1 METVHNRWQSESQFQ
16 FQRVTQPPPP
26 PVEELQPPN
35 DDMVTSVG
43 DWERFVDP
51 ESGAPYWWNVKT
63 GESTWEQPD
72 GNDNDIDVQE
82 GLDDDKDAAAAAMR
96 RSKRTGVSKQ
106 SLEVRYS
113 RSLPDSAFAKKFE
126 RPVFHNF
133 GRGNAEKKTHSN
145 RVNAPPAKA
154 KPVPAVPSASP
165 VPQAEPAPEPDIAP
179 PAQHDSSATA
189 GESSVP
195 NGTDAPDSGAATAM
209 PAEDGAETQTVEA
222 GAGDEEGEEGEDGAG
237 VAEPDPLND
246 LDPRSYRF
254 LPPQWVSQ
262 IRPAGVRSARA
273 SSVMECM
280 QLYN

>member
-35 DDMVTSVG
+35 DELVTSVG

-63 GESTWEQPD
+63 GESTWEQPEGD
-72 GNDNDIDVQE
+72 GSDIKMQE
-82 GLDDDKDAAAAAMR
+82 SAGELDGKDAVAAAVR
-96 RSKRTGVSKQ
+96 RSKRIGRTKQ
-106 SLEVRYS
+106 SLAVRYS
-113 RSLPDSAFAKKFE
+113 RSLPDSAFAKQFE

-133 GRGNAEKKTHSN
+133 GRGNSQKKTHSS
-145 RVNAPPAKA
+145 RANAVPAKA
-154 KPVPAVPSASP
+154 KPVPAAQSTAPKPAH
-165 VPQAEPAPEPDIAP
+165 EPAASLQDDFNA
-179 PAQHDSSATA
+179 AAGQSSIPSGA
-189 GESSVP
+189 
-195 NGTDAPDSGAATAM
+195 DAPDSGAATAT
-209 PAEDGAETQTVEA
+209 PADDGTEPQMVEA
-222 GAGDEEGEEGEDGAG
+222 GAGHEVGDDEAG

-254 LPPQWVSQ
+254 LPPQWVQQ
-262 IRPAGVRSARA
+262 IRPAGVRSSRT